1 MIRGSKIFWDPFA
14 CFCWTFCSFS
24 DKSNN
29 SAKEKSHIYLSE
41 QFSCSNSKHHTYY
54 SYKLPKSGKFY
65 QKTKAMGC
73 NSWAPALPPEN
84 WTSASTVVIEDRK
97 GALQKNTGD
106 RDSRILSD
114 CSGFQQ
120 WTTLGSKN
128 CWQSLGSCSA
138 ICHRP
143 EYKLQQ
149 TGRKPSSLC
158 LTVFQ
163 HIVTSCKS
171 LHVRTR
177 IRPKAFYWQS
187 CATATWE
194 LRKGGNKNL
203 RLGLSTSGH
212 VKGQLIRWRPR
223 TKHQVLQQVHELT
236 SFWQFLNV
244 LPTKC
249 QMKTFKSCSK
259 PFGPAFHSSS
269 QPIVFTSTDLYRITL

>member
-14 CFCWTFCSFS
+14 CFRWTFCSFS

-65 QKTKAMGC
+65 QKNKAMGC

-149 TGRKPSSLC
+149 TGRKPSSLSYC
-158 LTVFQ
+158 ISAYSHFMQVTTCKNTYQTQSILLTKLRYCHLGAQEGRQQEFMLGPKHIRTWERSIDQMKASHQTSSPPTHTWANKLLTV
-163 HIVTSCKS
+163 S
-171 LHVRTR
+171 
-177 IRPKAFYWQS
+177 
-187 CATATWE
+187 
-194 LRKGGNKNL
+194 
-203 RLGLSTSGH
+203 
-212 VKGQLIRWRPR
+212 
-223 TKHQVLQQVHELT
+223 
-236 SFWQFLNV
+236 
-244 LPTKC
+244 
-249 QMKTFKSCSK
+249 
-259 PFGPAFHSSS
+259 
-269 QPIVFTSTDLYRITL
+269 